1 MKEEI
6 ENLTIS
12 SSKVSTV
19 KQQFVKDFNP
29 SLVIFQVES
38 NLVIVFSEG

>member
-19 KQQFVKDFNP
+19 KQQFVKDFNL